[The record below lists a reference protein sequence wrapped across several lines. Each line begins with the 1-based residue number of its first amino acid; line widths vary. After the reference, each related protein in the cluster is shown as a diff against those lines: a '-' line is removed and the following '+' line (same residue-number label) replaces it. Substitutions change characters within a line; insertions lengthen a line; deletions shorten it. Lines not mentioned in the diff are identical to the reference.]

1 MPPLSKEELWSSG
14 KDETVEVNQ
23 RALIDKILARYSGEH
38 TIFRELLQN
47 ADDAGAEHVQVKFY
61 SQAGLDALDR
71 GEGSST
77 LPDVKKDMMYRF
89 VVTNDGIPF
98 RQQDWQRLKKIAEGN
113 PDEEK
118 IGAFGVGFYS
128 LWSVCDDPFVESGD
142 KWMGFYWKEGKDQL
156 LARSGDLPS
165 SASSSTAEPSLTG
178 NPWTSFSMGLR
189 EPALLEG
196 PLDLARFFVT
206 SITFMRTVKK
216 IDMLVDGVK
225 VLEVEKSIKGKN
237 SVMKKGL
244 KNNSVGGMM
253 TIMGVDAT
261 GMIITAKVMQW
272 LSATGFVPSP
282 LPAPIAQV
290 GKATKG
296 FASML
301 ASSFF
306 GRSTPSPAPITPPPP
321 PPPPADP
328 SEVTSLSREIQIY
341 QADIKVSI
349 PTAFGRE
356 LERATKKS
364 PPSRMPASLVYSRGE
379 GHEEAKTDGDQP
391 AAKDIGEVFG
401 GLCPPIDSEKSA
413 RVFIGQPTSQT
424 TGIGGHLAARFIPT
438 VERESIDLV
447 DRHVAQWNRELLWVG
462 GYLSRLI
469 YELEMQAL
477 QAAWLKT
484 TVTDPTDREKLLKR
498 GLHALRFFTFK
509 QTTPSSVVGQEME
522 SAFYGCSMENRSLPL
537 VSTSGILPINE
548 VRLPSPELQ
557 KFLPELP
564 VITSS
569 TIEQAPRSIARLQE
583 RQLLRGADFN
593 DVIRQL
599 NSRPLTE
606 KEMIDCL
613 LWWQGVA
620 SDNINTAH
628 SARLLEAA
636 IMIQDNGKILPLVTV
651 QTFVKPHN
659 ASIPPDMPLPHHTIP
674 HTITKDLKVNT
685 IFPIFGWTELSVLQ
699 YITFL
704 VKPPMSNDSRASLE
718 TDIRVSPDFAEK
730 VLGMLGRAWANLAAN
745 QQTAITLE
753 LKDVPCIPTKA
764 GFKKPGEAYFEK
776 NLLFDDLPTI
786 ALPKGT
792 AIKGGMEKMLLA
804 IGVRKT
810 VDLQLVF
817 SRLVG
822 GGSWTC
828 QDLMKYLV
836 SVRDSLSDEELKRLR
851 QTAAFPLEIQPI
863 EEGGQQPKP
872 IIRQK
877 PHQLYE
883 PVEAMRSL
891 GLPLLDWG
899 EGKWRSNS
907 EEAKMLFSLGLRRF
921 PPIDVLLGIAAG
933 RPPMNEKALQ
943 YLLNN
948 IHNHYTLFRADAFSQ
963 VSFIPATTAQGESIL
978 AKPGEVFT
986 NSACAILGFAV
997 AQPIAALPE
1006 NAAKLSIP
1014 SDPPMDKLVRALLS
1028 NVTRDLDK
1036 AKKIFE
1042 YMSTQLGHS
1051 TTSSIDPLRT
1061 AAFIPVKAAND
1072 VNLFRPNQVYFT
1084 SKDSGDDLYKSAFTF
1099 IDMGD
1104 RANIFLRYCGVKSEP
1119 SVKDIARLLMNEPE
1133 RMLEQAGSA
1142 ERYLEQLRLLAANWT
1157 IFDNPTR
1164 SAMRSA
1170 PFLLASQRVPVKKQP
1185 KKLLGSWAGSS
1196 GEEEYEREWVL
1207 CKASDV
1213 SVVDHITMLQYFGQY
1228 ILAAPEEHILEDF
1241 YAALGAKPLSSY
1253 VQRRYIADGPSAAP
1267 SDHAN
1272 ALRKHVLERLTI
1284 FLAEARRKQSD
1295 YTSDTLSKDGN
1306 FIIAEVRELKVKYT
1320 YRNGRT
1326 EHNHY
1331 ETLYATASK
1340 GRGKAIILTVSTTA
1354 QMDDYD
1360 IASALCDILLKTP
1373 KADDALLLYSILST
1387 PLMALKKR
1395 GFNVDRILNQ
1405 QREERLRVQAEQ
1417 KRDKEKAATAA
1428 AAAPA
1433 TQPQPQQPTSGGMPG
1448 GLPGT
1453 IPGGMPGSSPY
1464 RDDDTS
1470 SQASTSTTAVEH
1482 EGGNK
1487 IHNSST
1493 LSLLD
1498 KFKRN
1503 RRDSKGSIN
1512 SLAGA
1517 GSGAGMGMGGE
1528 GLLNALKGQ
1537 AWGGGGMQNNPG
1549 GAGSGHAPSQGGS
1562 GNKPPQAPNWSTQ
1575 RPTSTA
1581 SIKNTVQKALDA
1593 SRPEKGTQ
1601 INDSRQAVRDVSES
1615 QDQYCDTTAQADI
1628 VLAHVPS
1635 AARPGLNI
1643 WIPRDATNQAEFL
1656 ADKME
1661 TCQRFAIDILLPIT
1675 KLFNLAPSV
1684 MNVFWDHQGPL
1695 IAFNRGGTIFCNA
1708 RYFQAWHDAQCRLG
1722 TRSEAFISWYFSVA
1736 HELAHNLESGHNSAH
1751 EFYFSSIAEEYLLKF
1766 VGLLASNGGGGG
1778 RPDLAQQHLLD

>member
-71 GEGSST
+71 GEGPSA
-77 LPDVKKDMMYRF
+77 LPDVKKDMMHRY

-142 KWMGFYWKEGKDQL
+142 KWMGFYWKDGKDQL
-156 LARSGDLPS
+156 LARSGDLPP
-165 SASSSTAEPSLTG
+165 SASSSTVELSLTG
-178 NPWTSFSMGLR
+178 NPWTSFTMGLR
-189 EPALLEG
+189 EPSLLEG

-237 SVMKKGL
+237 GVTKKGL
-244 KNNSVGGMM
+244 KNNSAGGMM
-253 TIMGVDAT
+253 TVMGVDAT
-261 GMIITAKVMQW
+261 GMVITAKVMQW
-272 LSATGFVPSP
+272 LSDTGFVPQP
-282 LPAPIAQV
+282 LPAPIAQM

-306 GRSTPSPAPITPPPP
+306 GRSTPSPAPVAPPAPPPP
-321 PPPPADP
+321 PEDP
-328 SEVTSLSREIQIY
+328 LKVTSLSREIQIY

-364 PPSRMPASLVYSRGE
+364 PPSRMPASLVYSRG
-379 GHEEAKTDGDQP
+379 GHDDEAKTEDDRP

-477 QAAWLKT
+477 QTAWLKT
-484 TVTDPTDREKLLKR
+484 TITDQADREKLLGR

-509 QTTPSSVVGQEME
+509 PTTPSSVVGQEME
-522 SAFYGCSMENRSLPL
+522 SAFYACSLDNRSFPL
-537 VSTSGILPINE
+537 VSTGGVLPISE
-548 VRLPSPELQ
+548 VRLPSPDLQ

-569 TIEQAPRSIARLQE
+569 AIDQAPRSIARLQE

-593 DVIRQL
+593 DVIKQL

-613 LWWQGVA
+613 LWWQNVA
-620 SDNINTAH
+620 SDNNIAH
-628 SARLLEAA
+628 SSRLLEAA
-636 IMIQDNGKILPLVTV
+636 IMIQDNGKILPLITV
-651 QTFVKPHN
+651 ETFVKPHN

-674 HTITKDLKVNT
+674 HTVTKDLKVNT
-685 IFPIFGWTELSVLQ
+685 IFSIFGWTELSVLQ

-704 VKPPMSNDSRASLE
+704 VKPPMSNDARASPE
-718 TDIRVSPDFAEK
+718 TDIRISPDFAEK

-745 QQTAITLE
+745 QQTAIALE

-836 SVRDSLSDEELKRLR
+836 SVRDSLSEEEMKRLR
-851 QTAAFPLEIQPI
+851 HTAAFPLEIQTDEKP
-863 EEGGQQPKP
+863 GQKPKQV
-872 IIRQK
+872 IRQK

-883 PVEAMRSL
+883 PVEAMRNL

-943 YLLNN
+943 YLLTNV
-948 IHNHYTLFRADAFSQ
+948 HNHYALFRADAFSQ
-963 VSFIPATTAQGESIL
+963 VSFIPATRPSGEHIS
-978 AKPGEVFT
+978 ARPGEVFT

-1006 NAAKLSIP
+1006 NAAKLSIQ
-1014 SDPPMDKLVRALLS
+1014 SDPSMDKLVRALLS

-1051 TTSSIDPLRT
+1051 TTSSIDPLRN
-1061 AAFIPVKAAND
+1061 AAFIPVKTAND

-1084 SKDSGDDLYKSAFTF
+1084 SKESGDDLYKTAFTF
-1099 IDMGD
+1099 IDMSD
-1104 RANIFLRYCGVKSEP
+1104 RANIFLRYCGVRSEP

-1164 SAMRSA
+1164 SAMRTA

-1185 KKLLGSWAGSS
+1185 KKLLGSWAGAS

-1207 CKASDV
+1207 CKASNV

-1228 ILAAPEEHILEDF
+1228 ILAAPEEHILEEF
-1241 YAALGAKPLSSY
+1241 YEALGAKPLSSF
-1253 VQRRYIADGPSAAP
+1253 VRRQYITDGPSSTP
-1267 SDHAN
+1267 SDHAK

-1295 YTSDTLSKDGN
+1295 YTSDTLSKEGN
-1306 FIIAEVRELKVKYT
+1306 FTISEVRELKVRYT

-1326 EHNHY
+1326 EQNHY

-1405 QREERLRVQAEQ
+1405 QREERLRIQAQQ
-1417 KRDKEKAATAA
+1417 KRDKEKPASNAPAA
-1428 AAAPA
+1428 AGVAPPPAA
-1433 TQPQPQQPTSGGMPG
+1433 GGMPG
-1448 GLPGT
+1448 GLPGSL
-1453 IPGGMPGSSPY
+1453 PGGMPGSSPY
-1464 RDDDTS
+1464 RDDDGS
-1470 SQASTSTTAVEH
+1470 SQASSSTTAVDH
-1482 EGGNK
+1482 ESK
-1487 IHNSST
+1487 KANSST
-1493 LSLLD
+1493 MSLLD
-1498 KFKRN
+1498 KFKRS
-1503 RRDSKGSIN
+1503 RRDSKGSM
-1512 SLAGA
+1512 SSAA
-1517 GSGAGMGMGGE
+1517 GSGTGLAGE
-1528 GLLNALKGQ
+1528 SLLNALKGQ
-1537 AWGGGGMQNNPG
+1537 SWGGGMPG
-1549 GAGSGHAPSQGGS
+1549 ASESSRGSSQGGS
-1562 GNKPPQAPNWSTQ
+1562 GNKPPQAPNWTTQ

-1643 WIPRDATNQAEFL
+1643 WVPRDTPNQADFL

-1661 TCQRFAIDILLPIT
+1661 TCQRFAIDVLLPIT

-1722 TRSEAFISWYFSVA
+1722 NRNEAFISWYFSVA

-1766 VGLLASNGGGGG
+1766 VALLASNGGGGGG

>member
-14 KDETVEVNQ
+14 KDETVERFLQGIQENTPVGTPPVSQ
-23 RALIDKILARYSGEH
+23 RDHSLTKELV
-38 TIFRELLQN
+38 FRELLQN

-61 SQAGLDALDR
+61 SKAGLGALDS
-71 GEGSST
+71 GEGPSI
-77 LPDVKKDMMYRF
+77 LPDVNKDMIHRY

-142 KWMGFYWKEGKDQL
+142 KWMGFYWKDGKDQL
-156 LARSGDLPS
+156 LARSGDLPP

-178 NPWTSFSMGLR
+178 NPWTSFTMGLR
-189 EPALLEG
+189 EPALLDG

-244 KNNSVGGMM
+244 KNNSAGGMM
-253 TIMGVDAT
+253 TVMGVDAT
-261 GMIITAKVMQW
+261 GMVITAKVMQW
-272 LSATGFVPSP
+272 LSATGFIPPP
-282 LPAPIAQV
+282 LPAPIAHV

-306 GRSTPSPAPITPPPP
+306 GRNTPSPAPVAPPPP
-321 PPPPADP
+321 PPPPEDP
-328 SEVTSLSREIQIY
+328 KKVSALSREIQIY
-341 QADIKVSI
+341 QADIKVSV

-364 PPSRMPASLVYSRGE
+364 PPTRMPASLVYSRGE
-379 GHEEAKTDGDQP
+379 EPKGVQTKDDQLT
-391 AAKDIGEVFG
+391 AKDIGEVFG

-484 TVTDPTDREKLLKR
+484 TVAHSADRERLLER

-509 QTTPSSVVGQEME
+509 PTTPSSAVGQEME
-522 SAFYGCSMENRSLPL
+522 SAFYACSTDNRSLPL
-537 VSTSGILPINE
+537 ASTGGILPISE
-548 VRLPSPELQ
+548 VRLPSPDLH

-569 TIEQAPRSIARLQE
+569 TIDQAPRSVARLQE
-583 RQLLRGADFN
+583 RQLLRAADFN
-593 DVIRQL
+593 DVIKQL
-599 NSRPLTE
+599 NQRPLTE
-606 KEMIDCL
+606 KETSDCL

-620 SDNINTAH
+620 SDNNNSSH
-628 SARLLEAA
+628 CARLLEAA
-636 IMIQDNGKILPLVTV
+636 IMVQDNGKILPLMTV
-651 QTFVKPHN
+651 QTYLKPHN

-685 IFPIFGWTELSVLQ
+685 IFSIFGWTELSILQ

-704 VKPPMSNDSRASLE
+704 VKPPMSNDSQASPE
-718 TDIRVSPDFAEK
+718 TDIRVSSDFAEK
-730 VLGMLGRAWANLAAN
+730 VLGLLGRAWSNLAAN
-745 QQTAITLE
+745 QQTAVALE

-836 SVRDSLSDEELKRLR
+836 SVRDSLSDEEMKRLR
-851 QTAAFPLEIQPI
+851 QTAAFPLEVQPGDDDTKSI
-863 EEGGQQPKP
+863 KYVV
-872 IIRQK
+872 RQK

-933 RPPMNEKALQ
+933 RPPTNEKALQ
-943 YLLNN
+943 YLLANV
-948 IHNHYTLFRADAFSQ
+948 HNHYQLFRADAFSQ
-963 VSFIPATTAQGESIL
+963 VSFIPAKTAQGDHIL

-1006 NAAKLSIP
+1006 NAAKLSIS
-1014 SDPPMDKLVRALLS
+1014 SDPPIDKLVRALLS
-1028 NVTRDLDK
+1028 SVTRDVDK
-1036 AKKIFE
+1036 ARKIFE
-1042 YMSTQLGHS
+1042 YMSSQLGYT
-1051 TTSSIDPLRT
+1051 TTSSIDPLRS
-1061 AAFIPVKAAND
+1061 AAFIPVKIANV

-1084 SKDSGDDLYKSAFTF
+1084 SKESGDDLYKSAFTF

-1104 RANIFLRYCGVKSEP
+1104 KANIFLRYCGVKSEP

-1133 RMLEQAGSA
+1133 RMLQQAGSA
-1142 ERYLEQLRLLAANWT
+1142 ERYLEQLRLLAANWS

-1185 KKLLGSWAGSS
+1185 KKLLWTGSS

-1228 ILAAPEEHILEDF
+1228 ILAAPEEHLLEEF
-1241 YAALGAKPLSSY
+1241 YEALGAKPLSSF
-1253 VQRRYIADGPSAAP
+1253 VRRQYITDGPSQTP
-1267 SDHAN
+1267 SDHAK

-1295 YTSDTLSKDGN
+1295 YTSDTLSKEGN
-1306 FIIAEVRELKVKYT
+1306 FAISEVRELKVKYT

-1340 GRGKAIILTVSTTA
+1340 GRGKAVILTVSTSA

-1405 QREERLRVQAEQ
+1405 QREERLRIQAEQ
-1417 KRDKEKAATAA
+1417 KREKEKAANVTA
-1428 AAAPA
+1428 PGPN
-1433 TQPQPQQPTSGGMPG
+1433 TTDGMPG

-1453 IPGGMPGSSPY
+1453 IPGGMPGPSPY
-1464 RDDDTS
+1464 MDDDGS
-1470 SQASTSTTAVEH
+1470 SQGSTSTTAVDQE
-1482 EGGNK
+1482 NRK
-1487 IHNSST
+1487 ANSST

-1498 KFKRN
+1498 KLKRS
-1503 RRDSKGSIN
+1503 RRDSKGLTNPS
-1512 SLAGA
+1512 
-1517 GSGAGMGMGGE
+1517 AGMGMGGE
-1528 GLLNALKGQ
+1528 GLMNALKGGS
-1537 AWGGGGMQNNPG
+1537 WGGGMP
-1549 GAGSGHAPSQGGS
+1549 AGSSTIRAPSQAGS

-1581 SIKNTVQKALDA
+1581 SIRNTVQKALDA

-1601 INDSRQAVRDVSES
+1601 INDSRQAVSDVSES
-1615 QDQYCDTTAQADI
+1615 QDEYCDTTARADI

-1635 AARPGLNI
+1635 AARPGLNV
-1643 WIPRDATNQAEFL
+1643 WIPRDATNQADFL

-1675 KLFNLAPSV
+1675 RLFNLAPSV
-1684 MNVFWDHQGPL
+1684 MNVFWDHEGPL

-1708 RYFQAWHDAQCRLG
+1708 RYFQAWHDAQCQSGNRN
-1722 TRSEAFISWYFSVA
+1722 EAFISWFFSVA
-1736 HELAHNLESGHNSAH
+1736 HELAHNLESGHNAAH

-1766 VGLLASNGGGGG
+1766 IALIASNGGGGSSG
-1778 RPDLAQQHLLD
+1778 GGGGGGGSGMRPDLQNLLD